1 MKKILNFSKFNE
13 AIIIPHD
20 EIDTTS
26 FINDVKDVDT
36 KFISYE
42 DINKITN
49 KYGFD
54 IVDYK
59 TFYNELPSDEARK
72 EAPGQGEMVFALLNP
87 INKKPRLV
95 INIGHTI
102 NTTHLI
108 SISNEISNILR
119 HEFIHSKQDSKR
131 TMEYKLP
138 NPNDKQSY
146 YSNKDEVMAFSYSI
160 AQELYDNNKTSKQLS
175 PTKLIKFLHKVPLY
189 VDIRNSINRD
199 ALKRYHK
206 YIYQYLEQ
214 MVSKIS

>member
-26 FINDVKDVDT
+26 FLNEVKDADT
-36 KFISYE
+36 KFISYD
-42 DINKITN
+42 DINKIAN

-59 TFYNELPSDEARK
+59 TFYNELPSEEARK
-72 EAPGQGEMVFALLNP
+72 EAPSQGSMLFALLNP
-87 INKKPRLV
+87 VNKKPRLV
-95 INIGHTI
+95 INIGSTV
-102 NTTHLI
+102 NTQHLI
-108 SISNEISNILR
+108 SISDEISNILH

-131 TMEYKLP
+131 TIEYTLP

-146 YSNKDEVMAFSYSI
+146 YSNKDEIMAFSYSI
-160 AQELYDNNKTSKQLS
+160 AQELYDNNKTRKQLS
-175 PTKLIKFLHKVPLY
+175 PSELIKDLHTIPLY
-189 VDIRNSINRD
+189 MDISKSVNHDI
-199 ALKRYHK
+199 LKRYHK

-214 MVSKIS
+214 LIPQI